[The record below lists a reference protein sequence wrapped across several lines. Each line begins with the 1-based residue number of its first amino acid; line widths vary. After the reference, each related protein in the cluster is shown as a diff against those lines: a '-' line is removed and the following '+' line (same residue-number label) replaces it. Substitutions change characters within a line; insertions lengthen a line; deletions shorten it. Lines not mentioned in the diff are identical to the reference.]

1 MKIPLTPPSPL
12 RGEEEG
18 EGWSTTVKGRYFRMK
33 KIVLAL
39 IFILAQASLLFGA
52 EYHGV
57 VSVEDYYSS
66 DSSSAYN
73 FNFLTTRLRF
83 DAAKLNEAG
92 TLSFHFD
99 GRERNNLGT
108 KDYNKTY
115 IKNERID
122 TLNFEYLMS
131 ERFYISAG
139 RMWPRELAT
148 ERVDGL
154 NLVYQSANSGIGV
167 FGGMK
172 PDPYTEEFNSD
183 YTSAGG
189 YVYYRSDNTLANL
202 AFAHNGYKGGTD
214 RQYIYGQT
222 SYSMSREFRFYGS
235 VTADMN
241 QSTGNTDLTN
251 AIFELS
257 YRPDFGKGFT
267 LGYNQFR
274 AVKYYK
280 SMNYDIVNT
289 QQESY
294 YIRGDYRFFNKYTL
308 YGKYEL
314 QSLNYPAYET
324 QLKNSNLYQFGLR
337 ADNLIGDMN
346 MDINGIMADSYSSS
360 YNIYNIE
367 FSKLFNDVF
376 QMVVNSS
383 YMETKY
389 DFTDYTDAITTYGAT
404 GYLILSKKWNLSAS
418 YEGRHAKDYSTGTI
432 ISRITYKF

>member
-1 MKIPLTPPSPL
+1 MRKILLT
-12 RGEEEG
+12 
-18 EGWSTTVKGRYFRMK
+18 
-33 KIVLAL
+33 L
-39 IFILAQASLLFGA
+39 IFLLSSLSLVFGA

-73 FNFLTTRLRF
+73 FNFLTTRLRL
-83 DAAKLNEAG
+83 DATKLNEAG
-92 TLSFHFD
+92 NLSFHFD
-99 GRERNNLGT
+99 GRERNNLST

-122 TLNFEYLMS
+122 TLNLEYLMT
-131 ERFYISAG
+131 EQFYIAAG
-139 RMWPRELAT
+139 RLWPKELSA

-154 NLVYQSANSGIGV
+154 NLVFQRANSGIGI

-189 YVYYRSDNTLANL
+189 YVYYRSDDTLANL

-222 SYSMSREFRFYGS
+222 SYSPYREVRFYGS
-235 VTADMN
+235 ITADMN
-241 QSTGNTDLTN
+241 QQTNNTDLTN

-257 YRPDFGKGFT
+257 YRPIMGTGFT

-274 AVKYYK
+274 SFKYYK

-294 YIRGDYRFFNKYTL
+294 YVRGDYRFFNKYTL

-314 QSLNYPAYET
+314 QSLNYPAYKTE
-324 QLKNSNLYQFGLR
+324 LKKSNLYQFGFR

-346 MDINGIMADSYSSS
+346 MDVNSIIANSFSSS

-367 FSKLFNDVF
+367 FSKLFDDVF

-383 YMETKY
+383 YMENKY
-389 DFTDYTDAITTYGAT
+389 DFTGYTDT
-404 GYLILSKKWNLSAS
+404 
-418 YEGRHAKDYSTGTI
+418 
-432 ISRITYKF
+432 